1 MTGTT
6 DPRLRMFPL
15 VCYLQSVGEFVP
27 FIWLRDGQL
36 LPHVVDPH
44 LALVVPGRHMEA
56 ALGPGDSVES
66 SSALHRDTGA
76 GDLGVLI
83 TRLHYSLVLTLTQ

>member
-1 MTGTT
+1 
-6 DPRLRMFPL
+6 MFL
-15 VCYLQSVGEFVP
+15 SYLQSVGEFVP

-44 LALVVPGRHMEA
+44 LALVVPGRHVEA
-56 ALGPGDSVES
+56 TLGPGDPVES
-66 SSALHRDTGA
+66 RPSLHRDTGA

-83 TRLHYSLVLTLTQ
+83 RRLVAPD